1 MARQS
6 VSKLNENQMAARI
19 CNREDNHFYKH
30 QMIKEIL
37 QMYSDEIYK
46 AMLNG
51 ERVQIS
57 KVGTIIPEIKIHEG
71 KYNMPTC
78 NKTEG
83 NPPPYA
89 KIRISDYWSMRE
101 NMNRKLMQN
110 IKNGIY
116 GLKKLLFNVKEIEFL
131 KETGYIPEDADI
143 SDYEEE

>member
-1 MARQS
+1 MGK
-6 VSKLNENQMAARI
+6 SKLNENQMAARI

-37 QMYSDEIYK
+37 KMYSDEIYK

-57 KVGTIIPEIKIHEG
+57 KVCTLIPEIKVHEG

-89 KIRISDYWSMRE
+89 KIRISDNWEMRE
-101 NMNRKLMQN
+101 TLNKKLMQN
-110 IKNGIY
+110 IKDGVW
-116 GLKKLLFNVKEIEFL
+116 GLKKLLFTKSNFEFL
-131 KETGYIPEDADI
+131 KETGYIPQEAELPSEED
-143 SDYEEE
+143 

>member
-30 QMIKEIL
+30 KMIKEIL

-71 KYNMPTC
+71 KYNMPVC

-89 KIRISDYWSMRE
+89 KIRISDNWSMRE
-101 NMNRKLMQN
+101 NLNRKLMQN
-110 IKNGIY
+110 IKDGIW
-116 GLKKLLFNVKEIEFL
+116 GLKKLLFTKSSFEFL
-131 KETGYIPEDADI
+131 KETGYIPKEAELPNEED
-143 SDYEEE
+143 

>member
-30 QMIKEIL
+30 KMIKEIL

-57 KVGTIIPEIKIHEG
+57 KVCTIIPEIKIHEG
-71 KYNMPTC
+71 KYNMPVC

-89 KIRISDYWSMRE
+89 KIRISDNWSMRE

-110 IKNGIY
+110 IKNGIW
-116 GLKKLLFNVKEIEFL
+116 GLKKLLFTKSDFEFL
-131 KETGYIPEDADI
+131 KETGYIPQEAELTNEED
-143 SDYEEE
+143 

>member
-37 QMYSDEIYK
+37 KMYSDEIYK

-57 KVGTIIPEIKIHEG
+57 KVCTLIPEIKVHEG

-89 KIRISDYWSMRE
+89 KIRISDNWEMRE
-101 NMNRKLMQN
+101 TLNKKLMQN
-110 IKNGIY
+110 IKDGVW
-116 GLKKLLFNVKEIEFL
+116 GLKKLLFTKSNFEFL
-131 KETGYIPEDADI
+131 KETGYIPQEAELPSEED
-143 SDYEEE
+143 